1 MWIARKR
8 RKIKQ
13 EKPLRKRKRFCCV
26 YYYNSKRMKFPKR
39 NIQEHN
45 KHCLVH
51 GEEYICDIYEC
62 SGIKYVD
69 NKQPSFM
76 PYIN

>member
-1 MWIARKR
+1 MWIIRKR
-8 RKIKQ
+8 RKIN
-13 EKPLRKRKRFCCV
+13 PLKKRKRLCCD
-26 YYYNSKRMKFPKR
+26 YNYKRMKFPKR
-39 NIQEHN
+39 NTQERN

-69 NKQPSFM
+69 DKQPSFM